1 MKLLFIILF
10 SIAGLSV
17 NAQNSKKDTLK
28 VVQAEVTDST
38 LILSV
43 NDLKLLYEKLQE
55 LPYKQAAPFIN
66 HLNVL
71 INEKVEQ
78 YRKRKAAELNKRQ

>member
-1 MKLLFIILF
+1 MKLLFVILF
-10 SIAGLSV
+10 SLSGFAV
-17 NAQNSKKDTLK
+17 SAQAKKDTI
-28 VVQAEVTDST
+28 EVTDST

-55 LPYKQAAPFIN
+55 LPFKQAAPFIN
-66 HLNVL
+66 HLNAL

-78 YRKRKAAELNKRQ
+78 YRRKKAAELNKKQ